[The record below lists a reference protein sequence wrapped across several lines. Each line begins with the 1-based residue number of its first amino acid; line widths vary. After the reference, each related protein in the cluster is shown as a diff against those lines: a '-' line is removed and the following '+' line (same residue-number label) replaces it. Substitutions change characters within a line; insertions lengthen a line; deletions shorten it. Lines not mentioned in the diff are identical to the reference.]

1 MRFEKL
7 DVASEMF
14 GGCGCG
20 NSMFGN
26 RNIFCI
32 LTIHTSFHFIC
43 NFFTVHSS
51 IVKTRC
57 LNAISHG
64 VFHIGRIRRVI
75 ISREVWFW
83 YHGGNHFHSEN
94 SKFWQCASGVNPKSC
109 RLCVLSFFAIQNA
122 ITPWLWGVSVA
133 SVTSRFLSA
142 QGQYNKHI

>member
-1 MRFEKL
+1 MQ
-7 DVASEMF
+7 
-14 GGCGCG
+14 
-20 NSMFGN
+20 
-26 RNIFCI
+26 
-32 LTIHTSFHFIC
+32 
-43 NFFTVHSS
+43 FFTVHSS

-64 VFHIGRIRRVI
+64 LLHIGRIRRVI

-133 SVTSRFLSA
+133 SVTSRFSSA
-142 QGQYNKHI
+142 QGQYNKHRPIHQVRPFVQEIVWARSYRAIRSSYFFSYTLLLLPVIYL